1 MTASDTTDS
10 WFLPVADLA
19 VAYRKRI
26 VSPVEAVDAV
36 LERIDAHDARMRAYI
51 TVTADLARQQARE
64 AEARL
69 AAGDDGPMVGVPL
82 AVKDNV
88 AVAGVPTTCASAVD
102 PGWGTDREAEV
113 IRRLRAAGAIIVG
126 KANLYEYAFSLTDAY
141 PQPLNPWNAEKSS
154 AGSSSGS
161 AVAVAAGM
169 AHVAVGSDT
178 GGSGRHPASVN
189 GVVGFKG
196 TYGRV
201 SRSGVYPLS
210 HSLDHVTSIG
220 RRVADAAMLLE
231 LMSDDGVRGD
241 RLLSRI
247 GTGLAGVRIA
257 RAIGYS
263 ADRVDPEVT
272 AVIDEAVRVLTDLGA
287 QVDEVAL
294 PGLDLAA
301 GILSSIMLPEAAV
314 IHRDA
319 HRASAARLGE
329 TAVARLDLGSVIPA
343 TEYVRA
349 QQARMALAD
358 EYASLFERYAAIV
371 GPGNATRAGEAGGWI
386 SVVDGVEYD
395 LRHTGAEYTGIYNI
409 IGNPA
414 LVLPAGFSSE
424 ATPIGLQVAGRW
436 WDEAT
441 VVQIAHAFEQATP
454 WHLRRPPL
462 PDRP

>member
-1 MTASDTTDS
+1 MSTPDTNDS
-10 WFLPVADLA
+10 WFLSATELA
-19 VAYRKRI
+19 AAYRRRTL
-26 VSPVEAVDAV
+26 SPVEVVDTV
-36 LERIDAHDARMRAYI
+36 LGRIDRHDAQMRAFI
-51 TVTADLARQQARE
+51 TVTADLAREQARE

-69 AAGDDGPMVGVPL
+69 AAGDDGPLVGVPL

-102 PGWGTDREAEV
+102 PGWGTEREAEV
-113 IRRLRAAGAIIVG
+113 IRRLRAAGAVIVG
-126 KANLYEYAFSLTDAY
+126 KANLYEYAFSLTDAF
-141 PQPLNPWNAEKSS
+141 PQPLNPWNPDKYS

-161 AVAVAAGM
+161 AVAVATGM

-178 GGSGRHPASVN
+178 GGSGRHPASAN

-201 SRSGVYPLS
+201 SRSGVFPLS
-210 HSLDHVTSIG
+210 YSLDHVTSIG
-220 RRVADAAMLLE
+220 RRVVDAAMLLE
-231 LMSDDGVRGD
+231 LMSDDGVRGESPLA
-241 RLLSRI
+241 R
-247 GTGLAGVRIA
+247 TGRTLAGMRIA
-257 RAIGYS
+257 RATGYT

-272 AVIDEAVRVLTDLGA
+272 AAVDEAVRVLTDLGA
-287 QVDEVAL
+287 EVEEVAL
-294 PGLDLAA
+294 PGVDLAA

-314 IHRDA
+314 IHRHV
-319 HRASAARLGE
+319 HRAAAAQLGE

-349 QQARMALAD
+349 QQARLALAD
-358 EYASLFERYAAIV
+358 AYERLFDRYAAIV
-371 GPGNATRAGEAGGWI
+371 GPGNATRAGEACGWI

-395 LRHTGAEYTGIYNI
+395 LRHTGPEYTGIYNI

-424 ATPIGLQVAGRW
+424 GTPIGLQVAGRW

-441 VVQIAHAFEQATP
+441 VVQIGHAFEGATE
-454 WHLRRPPL
+454 WHLRRPPMAT
-462 PDRP
+462 